1 MHTIALLNTLCEFT
15 RGVEGDKDNF
25 TQKAL
30 KVCKTFKVKSL
41 KTPRLDVPAKK
52 TTYYLFFK
60 DMRETKEE
68 LKGVTVSKAS
78 AIISKEWKKVK
89 ASDKKMKKYRDLY
102 EVEKQRY
109 EEALQ
114 RYQEDHMD
122 EVEIINLHK
131 RCNKTG
137 AKVETK
143 RGAKVG

>member
-1 MHTIALLNTLCEFT
+1 MHTIALLNTLWKFT
-15 RGVEGDKDNF
+15 RGVEGDKDSF
-25 TQKAL
+25 IQKAL

-41 KTPRLDVPAKK
+41 KTPTLDVPAKK
-52 TTYYLFFK
+52 ATYYLFFK
-60 DMRETKEE
+60 DMQETKKE

-78 AIISKEWKKVK
+78 AIVSKEWKKVK

-102 EVEKQRY
+102 KVEKQRY

-114 RYQEDHMD
+114 RYQKDHID